1 MASEGEKTS
10 PIKTAIMFCERSFCI
25 PVRTDSIFYRLFQ
38 TFPRCFFDLMDLPPE
53 RVDEYRFASVEV
65 KQLSFRLDGVFLTEQ
80 SDRPIYFVEVQFQR
94 DTNFYAR
101 FFSEIFLYLYQK
113 SLENDWQGVVI
124 YPSRGIESTNRCH
137 HYREFFDSGRVA
149 RFYLDELDDN
159 LSVGLA
165 TLQLIVT
172 ENAIESGKKLIQQ
185 VRETF
190 ADSKQPQELLELIE
204 TILVYKLPSLSRR
217 EIEAMFSIGDLK
229 QTRVYREA
237 LEEGIEQGIDRGRIQ
252 EKLAMIP
259 RLSAL
264 GLSIEQIA
272 ETLEL
277 EIDRVRE
284 ILSSLE

>member
-1 MASEGEKTS
+1 
-10 PIKTAIMFCERSFCI
+10 
-25 PVRTDSIFYRLFQ
+25 
-38 TFPRCFFDLMDLPPE
+38 MDLPPE

-124 YPSRGIESTNRCH
+124 YPSRGIESANRCH

-172 ENAIESGKKLIQQ
+172 PSENAIESGKKLIQL

-190 ADSKQPQELLELIE
+190 ANSEQPQELLELIE

-237 LEEGIEQGIDRGRIQ
+237 LEEGIEQGIEQGIDRGRIQ

-264 GLSIEQIA
+264 GLRVEQIA

-277 EIDRVRE
+277 EIDRVRQ
-284 ILSSLE
+284 ILSGME